1 MVEQEHSLIHMA
13 TSLPTNA
20 QLNLSQHLNKED
32 LVVAHLQ
39 TLWRRELLI
48 LLFLSLLSSL
58 LLQLLPDRV
67 VSKLRI
73 NESLISNEPTKRVQ

>member
-32 LVVAHLQ
+32 LVVADLQ

-67 VSKLRI
+67 VS
-73 NESLISNEPTKRVQ
+73 

>member
-1 MVEQEHSLIHMA
+1 MEIDKSLIHMA

-32 LVVAHLQ
+32 LVVADLQ

>member
-32 LVVAHLQ
+32 LVVADLQ